1 MTYPAGFEEQQVVG
15 GLTRPTNVAWAPDGR
30 TFVVEKDGL
39 LKVVAPGGST
49 ASLVLDL
56 NTRVNS
62 AHDRGLLG
70 LAVDSQFAQHPYLYL
85 LYTYELN
92 PMTPD
97 STSPMVSQL
106 LRVRINSASQVTE
119 QTVLMGTYTSGVCPA
134 PANTLDC
141 LPSEGLSHSIG
152 TVRSAPDGTL
162 WVGNGDAASFSYVD
176 PVALRT
182 YDEQSLA
189 GKLMHV
195 DRNGMGLPGH
205 PFCPGDSVLS
215 HACTKLHAKGF
226 RNPFR
231 FALRPGGGITLGD
244 VGWDQR
250 EEIDLIST
258 AVGGLSYGWPC
269 YEGSGQTNG
278 YNGLA
283 ACSAE
288 YDKGPGAHR
297 GPDYD
302 YPHAGSRAV
311 MGGPTYTGTDYPA
324 GYSGSIFFSDYSGAF
339 IKRLVPASGGG
350 YSAQDFAS
358 GWAGVALE
366 SGPDQN
372 LTYVSFGTG
381 GTGAGSIRRIV
392 STAGNA
398 SPVPSIQA
406 NPTSGT
412 APLTV
417 SFSAAGSRDPD
428 GDVPLSYSWNFGDGS
443 PASAAVAPSHTYTEA
458 GLYTARLTVT
468 DGRGKSASATA
479 VITSGN
485 APPVVTITGATTYRG
500 GETFSLAGA
509 AVDEQDGPLPPSALD
524 WDVRVIHAGHEHFAG
539 TPDDVAQID
548 VDAITDHDADSHYRV
563 ILTATDS
570 DGATAEQTA
579 VVNPETTT
587 VRLRS
592 APAGASLS
600 WGGTSFVAPR
610 DLTTA
615 IGYHTSVG
623 APATFDQAGALFD
636 FLNWSDGGS
645 AVHDYTVPPAGGT
658 LTATYADPS
667 GGISQSGG
675 QPGDDAGPVLRFTGF
690 DARPARLRG
699 IALDQSRVR
708 VVRVALRARARGSKC
723 RWWLPARKRLGT
735 EPRSCERP
743 RWLTASLS
751 RRSGGVRWTAKLG
764 AAPPEGRY
772 RVQAEAVDAAG
783 NRSRLR
789 SRPGT
794 LIRIRR

>member
-1 MTYPAGFEEQQVVG
+1 MVG
-15 GLTRPTNVAWAPDGR
+15 GLTRPTNVAWTPDGR

-56 NTRVNS
+56 DTRVNS

-70 LAVDSQFAQHPYLYL
+70 LAVDSQFGQHPYLYL

-106 LRVRINSASQVTE
+106 LRVGINSASQVTE

-141 LPSEGLSHSIG
+141 LPSDGLSHSIG

-195 DRNGMGLPGH
+195 DRNGMGLTGH
-205 PFCPGDSVLS
+205 PFCPGDPVLS

-250 EEIDLIST
+250 EEVDLIST
-258 AVGGLSYGWPC
+258 TAGGLSYGWPC
-269 YEGSGQTNG
+269 YEGFTQTNG
-278 YNGLA
+278 YKDLP
-283 ACSAE
+283 ACEAE
-288 YDKGPGAHR
+288 YAKGPDAHR
-297 GPDYD
+297 APAYD
-302 YPHAGSRAV
+302 YPHAGSRSV

-324 GYSGSIFFSDYSGAF
+324 AYSGSIFFSDYSGAF

-350 YSAQDFAS
+350 YTAQDFAS

-366 SGPDQN
+366 AGPDQN

-381 GTGAGSIRRIV
+381 GNGAGSVRRIV

-398 SPVPSIQA
+398 SPLASIRA
-406 NPTSGT
+406 TPTGGP
-412 APLTV
+412 APLAV
-417 SFSAAGSRDPD
+417 SFDASGSSDPD

-443 PASAAVAPSHTYTEA
+443 PGSAAVAPSHTYGEA
-458 GLYTARLTVT
+458 GNYTARLTVT
-468 DGRGKSASATA
+468 DRRGKSASATVAITPGNTPPA
-479 VITSGN
+479 VTL
-485 APPVVTITGATTYRG
+485 TGDSSYRG

-509 AVDEQDGPLPPSALD
+509 AVDEQDGPLPAGALD
-524 WDVRVIHAGHEHFAG
+524 WDVRVIHAGHEHFAA
-539 TPDDVAQID
+539 TPDGVASID
-548 VDAITDHDADSHYRV
+548 VDAISDHDADSHYRV

-592 APAGASLS
+592 APAGVPLS
-600 WGGTSFVAPR
+600 WGGKSFAAPR

-636 FLNWSDGGS
+636 FLKWSDGGS

-658 LTATYADPS
+658 LTATYADAD
-667 GGISQSGG
+667 GRISQSGG
-675 QPGDDAGPVLRFTGF
+675 QPGGDDAGPVLRFTGLA
-690 DARPARLRG
+690 ARPARLRG
-699 IALDQSRVR
+699 IALDESRVR

-723 RWWLPARKRLGT
+723 RWWLGAKKHLGT
-735 EPRSCERP
+735 EPRRCDRP

-751 RRSGGVRWTAKLG
+751 RRRGGVRWSAQLG
-764 AAPPEGRY
+764 APPPEGRY
-772 RVQAEAVDAAG
+772 RVLAEAADAAG

-789 SRPGT
+789 ARPST
-794 LIRIRR
+794 LIRIHR